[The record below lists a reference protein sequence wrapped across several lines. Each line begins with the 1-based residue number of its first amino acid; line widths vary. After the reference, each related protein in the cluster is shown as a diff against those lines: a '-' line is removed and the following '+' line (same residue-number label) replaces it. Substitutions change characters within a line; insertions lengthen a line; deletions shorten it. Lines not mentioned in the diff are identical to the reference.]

1 MGSIPTGPTLI
12 DPASAVTGRV
22 NFRAM
27 EFRTADLSSREAAV
41 LDAVDA
47 QWTVDRVV
55 ELVAVPS
62 LGGTA
67 AESEAQHLV
76 AGWLDELGTD
86 VDRWEI
92 DLAEA
97 ATAPDAPG
105 QEVDRSEAWGAV
117 GTLPGV
123 DGGQPAL
130 VLCGHSDVVPAGDRA
145 LWPGDPFTPRVDGG
159 AVHGRGT
166 CDMKGGLVA
175 ALAAVQAIRTAGV
188 RLARP
193 LAVHSVLGEEDGGLG
208 AWATLRRGHR
218 GDVCVIPEPTAGAV
232 MTAHAGALTFRLTL
246 TGLAAHAANRHLG
259 VSAIELF
266 EHVHAALRALEAD
279 RQPADR
285 SRFGDHPYPYGISI
299 GRLRAGDWG
308 STVPD
313 RLVADGRFGV
323 RLGEPV
329 ETARAAFEGC
339 VAAACAAHPWLAD
352 HPAQVEWVG
361 GVYASSQ
368 MPAGSSLLP
377 AVQQAVIDAGGAL
390 PPERALTAGTDLRF
404 YTAAG
409 IPALHHGPGDLRLAH
424 GVGEKVPVE
433 DLLLSA
439 RSLALLALRTCGVA

>member
-1 MGSIPTGPTLI
+1 MSPSREHAPRPDRPAGPGL
-12 DPASAVTGRV
+12 PAH
-22 NFRAM
+22 
-27 EFRTADLSSREAAV
+27 EAAV

-47 QWTVDRVV
+47 PWLLDRLLD
-55 ELVAVPS
+55 LVAVPS

-86 VDRWEI
+86 VDHWAI

-105 QEVDRSEAWGAV
+105 QEVRRSEAWGVV
-117 GTLPGV
+117 GTLPGRGDAHGGN
-123 DGGQPAL
+123 DGNGGNGGNGQPAL
-130 VLCGHSDVVPAGDRA
+130 VLCGHTDVVPAGDPA
-145 LWPGDPFTPRVDGG
+145 LWPGDPFTPRVEGG

-175 ALAAVQAIRTAGV
+175 ALAAVRALRSTGV

-193 LAVHSVLGEEDGGLG
+193 LAVHSVVGEEDGGLG

-218 GDVCVIPEPTAGAV
+218 GDACVIPEPTAGAV

-259 VSAIELF
+259 VSAVELF
-266 EHVHAALRALEAD
+266 EHVHTALLALEAA
-279 RQPADR
+279 RQPTDR
-285 SRFGDHPYPYGISI
+285 SRFGDHPFPYGLSI
-299 GRLRAGDWG
+299 GRLRAGEWA

-313 RLVADGRFGV
+313 RLVAEGRFGV

-329 ETARAAFEGC
+329 EAARAAFEGC
-339 VAAACAAHPWLAD
+339 VAAACANHPWLAEN
-352 HPAQVEWVG
+352 PARVEWVG
-361 GVYASSQ
+361 GTYASSEL
-368 MPAGSSLLP
+368 PAGSPLLP
-377 AVQQAVIDAGGAL
+377 AVRRAVTDAGGAA
-390 PPERALTAGTDLRF
+390 PAERALTAGTDLRS
-404 YTAAG
+404 YVAAG
-409 IPALHHGPGDLRLAH
+409 IPTLHHGPGDLRLAH
-424 GVGEKVPVE
+424 GPGERVPVE

-439 RSLALLALRTCGVA
+439 RTLALLALRTCGVA

>member
-1 MGSIPTGPTLI
+1 
-12 DPASAVTGRV
+12 
-22 NFRAM
+22 
-27 EFRTADLSSREAAV
+27 V

-47 QWTVDRVV
+47 PWAVERLV

-76 AGWLDELGTD
+76 VRRLDELGAD
-86 VDRWEI
+86 VDRWAI

-105 QEVDRSEAWGAV
+105 QEVERSEAWGVV
-117 GTLPGV
+117 GTLPGRE
-123 DGGQPAL
+123 GGQPAL
-130 VLCGHSDVVPAGDRA
+130 VLCGHADVVPAGDPA
-145 LWPGDPFTPRVDGG
+145 LWPGDPFTPRIADG

-175 ALAAVQAIRTAGV
+175 ALTAVRALRTAGV

-193 LAVHSVLGEEDGGLG
+193 LAVHAVTGEEDGGLG

-218 GDVCVIPEPTAGAV
+218 GDACVIPEPTAGAV
-232 MTAHAGALTFRLTL
+232 MTAHAGALTFRLML

-259 VSAIELF
+259 VSTVELF

-285 SRFGDHPYPYGISI
+285 SRFGDHPFPCGLSI
-299 GRLRAGDWG
+299 GRLRAGDWA

-313 RLVADGRFGV
+313 RLVAEGRFGV
-323 RLGEPV
+323 GLEESV
-329 ETARAAFEGC
+329 AQARAVFEAC
-339 VAAACAAHPWLAD
+339 VAAASAAHPWLAD
-352 HPAQVEWVG
+352 HPARVEWFG
-361 GVYASSQ
+361 GTYASSAL
-368 MPAGSSLLP
+368 PAGSPLLP
-377 AVQQAVIDAGGAL
+377 AVQRAVTDAGGAR
-390 PPERALTAGTDLRF
+390 PGEGALTAGTDLRF
-404 YTAAG
+404 YAAAG

-424 GVGEKVPVE
+424 GPGERVPVE
-433 DLLLSA
+433 DVLLSA

>member
-1 MGSIPTGPTLI
+1 MTSSPALPGTGLSTL
-12 DPASAVTGRV
+12 
-22 NFRAM
+22 
-27 EFRTADLSSREAAV
+27 EAAV

-47 QWTVDRVV
+47 PWLVDRLVT
-55 ELVAVPS
+55 LVAVPS

-67 AESEAQHLV
+67 AECEAQHLV

-86 VDRWEI
+86 VDRWAI

-97 ATAPDAPG
+97 AAAPDAPG
-105 QEVDRSEAWGAV
+105 QEVERSEAWGVV
-117 GTLPGV
+117 GTLPGR
-123 DGGQPAL
+123 DDGQPAL
-130 VLCGHSDVVPAGDRA
+130 VLCGHTDVVPAGDPA
-145 LWPGDPFTPRVDGG
+145 LWPGDPFTPRVDEG

-175 ALAAVQAIRTAGV
+175 ALAAVQALRTAGV

-218 GDVCVIPEPTAGAV
+218 GDACVIPEPTAGAV

-259 VSAIELF
+259 VSTVELF
-266 EHVHAALRALEAD
+266 EHVHAAIRSLEAG
-279 RQPADR
+279 RQPTDR
-285 SRFGDHPYPYGISI
+285 SRFGDHPFPYGLSI
-299 GRLRAGDWG
+299 GRLRAGDWA

-313 RLVADGRFGV
+313 RLVAEGRFGV

-329 ETARAAFEGC
+329 DAARAAFEGC

-361 GVYASSQ
+361 GTYASGRL
-368 MPAGSSLLP
+368 PAGSPLLP
-377 AVQQAVIDAGGAL
+377 AVQQAVTDAGGAR
-390 PPERALTAGTDLRF
+390 PPERALTAGTDLRL
-404 YTAAG
+404 YAAAG

-424 GVGEKVPVE
+424 GPGEQVPVE

>member
-1 MGSIPTGPTLI
+1 MNSDDRAPR
-12 DPASAVTGRV
+12 AAVSA
-22 NFRAM
+22 
-27 EFRTADLSSREAAV
+27 REAAV

-47 QWTVDRVV
+47 QWAVDRVV
-55 ELVAVPS
+55 ALVAVPS

-86 VDRWEI
+86 VDRWAI
-92 DLAEA
+92 DLTEA
-97 ATAPDAPG
+97 AAAPDAPG
-105 QEVDRSEAWGAV
+105 QEVDRTEAWGVV
-117 GTLPGV
+117 GTLPGA

-130 VLCGHSDVVPAGDRA
+130 VLCGHTDVVPAGDRA
-145 LWPGDPFTPRVDGG
+145 LWPGDPFTPRVHGG

-175 ALAAVQAIRTAGV
+175 ALAAVQALRTAGV

-193 LAVHSVLGEEDGGLG
+193 LAVHSVMGEEDGGLG

-218 GDVCVIPEPTAGAV
+218 GDACIIPEPTAGAV
-232 MTAHAGALTFRLTL
+232 MTAHAGALSFRLTL

-259 VSAIELF
+259 VSAVELF

-285 SRFGDHPYPYGISI
+285 SRFGDHPVPYGISI
-299 GRLRAGDWG
+299 GRLQAGAWA

-313 RLVADGRFGV
+313 RLVAEGRFGV
-323 RLGEPV
+323 QLGEPV
-329 ETARAAFEGC
+329 AAARAAFEGC
-339 VAAACAAHPWLAD
+339 VAATCASHPWLAD

-361 GVYASSQ
+361 GTYASSGL
-368 MPAGSSLLP
+368 PAGSPLLP
-377 AVQQAVIDAGGAL
+377 AVQRAVIDAGGAP

-404 YTAAG
+404 YAAAG
-409 IPALHHGPGDLRLAH
+409 IPTLHHGPGDLRLAH
-424 GVGEKVPVE
+424 GVGEQVPVE
-433 DLLLSA
+433 DVVVSA